1 MKCGRQIK
9 CFQQAYPDIEGIE
22 NLCGKRMREDAMCVL
37 ITELD
42 KQQQGQWE
50 GVKMTKPIK
59 RAYDKVYGGNNDDD
73 MTQHVTE
80 SALQE
85 EDVTKDDTKNV
96 TQEDNGDDY
105 EEFFEELSDM
115 IDDGMTDLKDML
127 ETYLKEIDTKIE
139 QAMRK
144 EIRDLV
150 SEKTK
155 QTEQPVATEQQYNRF
170 ARR

>member
-22 NLCGKRMREDAMCVL
+22 NLCGKRMREDAMCAL

-59 RAYDKVYGGNNDDD
+59 RAYDKVYGGDNDDDD

-80 SALQE
+80 SAQ
-85 EDVTKDDTKNV
+85 DVTKDDTKSV

-105 EEFFEELSDM
+105 EFFEELSDM
-115 IDDGMTDLKDML
+115 IDDSMTDMKDML

-139 QAMRK
+139 QAMWK

-155 QTEQPVATEQQYNRF
+155 ETEKPVATEQQYNPF